1 MQDGVI
7 ANCGT
12 HAELVHKEEG
22 PYAQMWKRQTENAEE
37 KGAEMSAAAD
47 ATSKASAYK
56 YDALAHQH
64 DPKDKT

>member
-1 MQDGVI
+1 MQDGVTVDR
-7 ANCGT
+7 GT

-22 PYAQMWKRQTENAEE
+22 LYAQMWKRQTENAAE

-47 ATSKASAYK
+47 ATSKASAYR